1 MQSPS
6 SSLLRLSAVLVV
18 AAAPAVGFAADETF
32 MNGQSIYGQPAA
44 VSSAARVVDLAQAPR
59 PNIAYGETVA
69 FRGDAGQQFAWTFN
83 GLDRRGVD
91 LAKIAPPGFG
101 ATSAIAYVGRDP
113 SNRR

>member
-18 AAAPAVGFAADETF
+18 AAAPAVGFAAGETF

-69 FRGDAGQQFAWTFN
+69 FRGDAGQRQHPGQHAKTCPH
-83 GLDRRGVD
+83 D
-91 LAKIAPPGFG
+91 LGPAGQHRHDYFVHGP
-101 ATSAIAYVGRDP
+101 
-113 SNRR
+113 